1 MKNKITI
8 IMILMSISFGY
19 SQVLVPENTGYGY
32 DNLTTVQLNALT
44 KKKVGDIYYNADLGY
59 HVKWNG
65 VIFESLASG
74 ISGIDPADQDKLNN
88 ISITQPVN
96 LDTVES
102 LANSALQTET
112 DPTTTPANI
121 KAKLE
126 SLTGTNRLDAFA
138 IKNLSAQ
145 ETDPNLTKSNVE
157 GLGISYTSLS
167 DVPSVSP
174 PLTFGPGFTRTGDNI
189 VLDNPFTTANE
200 TTLNSA
206 LQSETDPLYSA
217 WDKDYND
224 LINRPVNLVT
234 YDPLTA
240 QDVQISVLGGS
251 DSESYILEF
260 DPDGYDYSGEPSGT
274 GTVSQTII
282 DGDTNAVSGNAV
294 FDGLA
299 TKLQAG
305 SNDLGSSNF
314 YVNSDGILA
323 LANSNTQSTVFVN
336 PYGSGLIAGNSDD
349 SEIMKLTLSPS
360 SITADLSNSQIT
372 STGAESLITKG
383 YADAT
388 YAAIGSGGSGDNLGD
403 HLATEDIQMDGNW
416 IKDAGN
422 VVSQYAEL
430 SIADITGLN
439 VIDFANISADASFS
453 KLFRL
458 TPRLTSADG
467 GVPAEGQIYWN
478 STENRPKAYD
488 GTSHKSFLLD
498 GDERTSGTT
507 ANRPSS
513 PATGKFYLDTT
524 LNLPIW
530 YNGTNWID
538 ATGTTR

>member
-32 DNLTTVQLNALT
+32 DNLTTVELNALT

-167 DVPSVSP
+167 DIPAVSS

-240 QDVQISVLGGS
+240 QDVEISVLGGS

-260 DPDGYDYSGEPSGT
+260 DPNGYDYSGESSGT
-274 GTVSQTII
+274 GTVDQTII
-282 DGDTNAVSGNAV
+282 DGSTNAVSGNAV
-294 FDGLA
+294 FDGLSS
-299 TKLQAG
+299 KLNLSGGTMTGELDLSLLMPSSVVSFIG
-305 SNDLGSSNF
+305 SNTDPFSSGSFKDFN
-314 YVNSDGILA
+314 VSDG
-323 LANSNTQSTVFVN
+323 ST
-336 PYGSGLIAGNSDD
+336 LIDYQF
-349 SEIMKLTLSPS
+349 SP
-360 SITADLSNSQIT
+360 T
-372 STGAESLITKG
+372 STALSIRTNTLVNQTAYTAKYTLPHTGTPVNDTDLITKV

-388 YAAIGSGGSGDNLGD
+388 YGASGSYEEGTFTLTNQDTDYSFISQNNTFVRFGDLVYYKVYITLNKTTNTSDVFFTLSSASTLPAHATQSVNNINPYFSDLLSTSGNLNAN
-403 HLATEDIQMDGNW
+403 ATALYFQHNGNVW
-416 IKDAGN
+416 YLKQSYAGN
-422 VVSQYAEL
+422 IGVNVSNID
-430 SIADITGLN
+430 STSSGN
-439 VIDFANISADASFS
+439 FVISFS
-453 KLFRL
+453 GTYL
-458 TPRLTSADG
+458 TD
-467 GVPAEGQIYWN
+467 
-478 STENRPKAYD
+478 
-488 GTSHKSFLLD
+488 
-498 GDERTSGTT
+498 
-507 ANRPSS
+507 
-513 PATGKFYLDTT
+513 
-524 LNLPIW
+524 
-530 YNGTNWID
+530 
-538 ATGTTR
+538 

>member
-32 DNLTTVQLNALT
+32 DNLTTVELNALT

-112 DPTTTPANI
+112 DPTTTPDNI
-121 KAKLE
+121 KSKLE

-167 DVPSVSP
+167 DVPAVSP
-174 PLTFGPGFTRTGDNI
+174 PLTFGTGLTRTGDNI

-217 WDKDYND
+217 WDKEYTD
-224 LINRPVNLVT
+224 LINRPVNLIT

-260 DPDGYDYSGEPSGT
+260 DPNGYDYSGEPSGT

-294 FDGLA
+294 FDGLSS
-299 TKLQAG
+299 KLNLSGGTMTGELDLSLLMPSSAVSFIG
-305 SNDLGSSNF
+305 SNTDPFSSGSFKDFN
-314 YVNSDGILA
+314 VSDG
-323 LANSNTQSTVFVN
+323 ST
-336 PYGSGLIAGNSDD
+336 LIDYQF
-349 SEIMKLTLSPS
+349 SP
-360 SITADLSNSQIT
+360 T
-372 STGAESLITKG
+372 STALSIRTNTLVNQTAYTAKYTLPHTGTPVNDTDLITKG

-388 YAAIGSGGSGDNLGD
+388 YGSGGGDNLGN
-403 HLATEDIQMDGNW
+403 HLATEDIEMDGFW
-416 IKDAGN
+416 LRDVGN
-422 VVSQYAEL
+422 ITSQNGFIG
-430 SIADITGLN
+430 IATIEGLNSTSFLTITG
-439 VIDFANISADASFS
+439 
-453 KLFRL
+453 
-458 TPRLTSADG
+458 
-467 GVPAEGQIYWN
+467 
-478 STENRPKAYD
+478 
-488 GTSHKSFLLD
+488 
-498 GDERTSGTT
+498 
-507 ANRPSS
+507 
-513 PATGKFYLDTT
+513 
-524 LNLPIW
+524 
-530 YNGTNWID
+530 D
-538 ATGTTR
+538 ATVRNRFTFFLETKV